1 MNPLYLASGSP
12 RRRELLTQIGVP
24 FSVVSAPIDETPL
37 PGESAP
43 AYVERLARAKAAAG
57 LASLTDPVQALRGHA
72 RSHRSG
78 HDLESSAVP
87 VGAGVPAKGRLAA
100 PGERAVVLGADTAV
114 VLDGRILGKPQNR
127 EDALAMLADLSG
139 REHQVLTAVAL
150 TDGLRTQSLCVTSKV
165 GFRLISDEEAQRY
178 WASGEP
184 ADKAGGYA
192 IQGLGAV
199 FVTGLSGSYSAVV
212 GLPLSETADLL
223 GQFGVA
229 CWQLTMPTP
238 EVTNPQ

>member
-1 MNPLYLASGSP
+1 MTPLYLASGSP

-37 PGESAP
+37 PDESAP

-57 LASLTDPVQALRGHA
+57 LACIEGQ
-72 RSHRSG
+72 
-78 HDLESSAVP
+78 
-87 VGAGVPAKGRLAA
+87 
-100 PGERAVVLGADTAV
+100 AVVLGADTAV
-114 VLDGRILGKPQNR
+114 VLDGRILGKPENR

-139 REHQVLTAVAL
+139 REHHVLTAVAL
-150 TDGLRTQSLCVTSKV
+150 SDGPRVQSLCVTSKV
-165 GFRLISDEEAQRY
+165 RFRAISAEEAQRY

-212 GLPLSETADLL
+212 GLPLSETAELL
-223 GQFGVA
+223 GQFGIA
-229 CWQLTMPTP
+229 CWQSPAHTP
-238 EVTNPQ
+238 EVTNQR

>member
-37 PGESAP
+37 PNESAP

-57 LASLTDPVQALRGHA
+57 LANVEGP
-72 RSHRSG
+72 
-78 HDLESSAVP
+78 
-87 VGAGVPAKGRLAA
+87 
-100 PGERAVVLGADTAV
+100 AVVLGADTAV
-114 VLDGRILGKPQNR
+114 VLDGRILGKPENR

-150 TDGLRTQSLCVTSKV
+150 VEGLRVQSVCVTSTV
-165 GFRLISDEEAQRY
+165 RFRTIGTDEAQRY
-178 WASGEP
+178 WESGEP

-192 IQGLGAV
+192 IQGLAAV
-199 FVTGLSGSYSAVV
+199 FVTGLTGSYSAVV

-223 GQFGVA
+223 GQFGIT
-229 CWQLTMPTP
+229 CWQSLAHTP
-238 EVTNPQ
+238 EVTNPR

>member
-1 MNPLYLASGSP
+1 MTPLYLASGSP

-37 PGESAP
+37 PSESAP

-57 LASLTDPVQALRGHA
+57 LASLKDPVQGLRGHA
-72 RSHRSG
+72 RSHRS
-78 HDLESSAVP
+78 DAVPECGAIP
-87 VGAGVPAKGRLAA
+87 VGAGMPAKGCTAA
-100 PGERAVVLGADTAV
+100 LEERAVVLGADTAV
-114 VLDGRILGKPQNR
+114 VLDGRILGKPENR

-150 TDGLRTQSLCVTSKV
+150 SDGQRVHSLCVTSKV
-165 GFRLISDEEAQRY
+165 RFRAISAGEAQRY

-212 GLPLSETADLL
+212 GLPLSETAELL
-223 GQFGVA
+223 GQFGIA
-229 CWQLTMPTP
+229 CWQSPVHTP
-238 EVTNPQ
+238 EVTNPR

>member
-24 FSVVSAPIDETPL
+24 FSVISAPIDETPL
-37 PGESAP
+37 ADESAQ

-57 LASLTDPVQALRGHA
+57 LAC
-72 RSHRSG
+72 
-78 HDLESSAVP
+78 
-87 VGAGVPAKGRLAA
+87 LAHPDNATA
-100 PGERAVVLGADTAV
+100 PERRAVVLGANTAV
-114 VLDGRILGKPQNR
+114 VLEGRILGKPQSR
-127 EDALAMLADLSG
+127 EDALAMLADLAG

-150 TDGLRTQSLCVTSKV
+150 TDGLRVRSLCVASSV
-165 GFRLISDEEAQRY
+165 HFRPIGADEAQRY

-199 FVTGLSGSYSAVV
+199 FVTGLAGSYSAVV
-212 GLPLSETADLL
+212 GLPLCETAELL
-223 GQFGVA
+223 GQFGIA
-229 CWQLTMPTP
+229 CWQPLVPAT
-238 EVTNPQ
+238 EVTNPR